1 MMANKSRSLRG
12 FTLIELMITVA
23 VIGILAAIAIPSYQS
38 YVREAR
44 RSEGTSGLLEM
55 QSLQER
61 WRLNNTTYGTAANLG
76 TVGTLPTSTYYA
88 FTVTANTAT
97 AFTLTATAQ
106 SSQTSDSGCTILTI
120 DQAGART
127 PIACWKK

>member
-1 MMANKSRSLRG
+1 MTKDQGNRSRG

-61 WRLNNTTYGTAANLG
+61 WRLNNTTYGTAVNLA
-76 TVGTLPTSTYYA
+76 TVGALPTSTYYGFA
-88 FTVTANTAT
+88 VTANTAT

-106 SSQTSDSGCTILTI
+106 SSQTSDTGCTSLTI
-120 DQAGART
+120 NQAGART